1 METSTPSDD
10 EVAQHHRRAAPQI
23 SAKINDP
30 VALPSSGAQ
39 EVTTAAR
46 LQEFLAAIAKRQN
59 EVEQAVKAA
68 GLLQSPLSRPE
79 YRDEIASFLAGMCAN
94 FVCFGRTIIPEQER
108 KGVHPVFAET
118 GTEPSPD
125 TQGIDPVLL
134 THPAVRD
141 MVASG
146 MSHVITGKRG
156 KQRTLDDPTVDG

>member
-1 METSTPSDD
+1 METSTTGDD
-10 EVAQHHRRAAPQI
+10 EVARHHRRAAPQI
-23 SAKINDP
+23 STKINDP
-30 VALPSSGAQ
+30 VSLPSSGAQ

-46 LQEFLAAIAKRQN
+46 LQEFLAVITKRQN

-68 GLLQSPLSRPE
+68 GLLTSPLSRPE
-79 YRDEIASFLAGMCAN
+79 YRDEIASFLAGVCAN
-94 FVCFGRTIIPEQER
+94 FVCFGRTVIPEQER

-118 GTEPSPD
+118 EAEASPEA
-125 TQGIDPVLL
+125 QGIDPVLM

-156 KQRTLDDPTVDG
+156 KQRALEDPTVDG